1 MDDIISPCVCPPPHT
16 HTLLEWV
23 RNKMNSIFLKRTPTD
38 NIPHPLAHTCRIS
51 SVQALELSDPI
62 LHEHESSTCP
72 FTSLWSHQRTE
83 RSWLKRTHNFSFCQH
98 TRSIRAVVRGY
109 ACVCAISTSAYV
121 CVCVACKSASTLFT
135 YPGYQANSVVSNTS
149 GTSQHR
155 RINDARAIDALNCEA
170 PSCLCDYSPAGRSNR
185 THFSQQES
193 S

>member
-1 MDDIISPCVCPPPHT
+1 M
-16 HTLLEWV
+16 
-23 RNKMNSIFLKRTPTD
+23 KSIFLKRTPTD

-62 LHEHESSTCP
+62 LHEHESSACT

-83 RSWLKRTHNFSFCQH
+83 RSWLKRTKNFPF
-98 TRSIRAVVRGY
+98 TRAAASVQLCADTRVFVKS
-109 ACVCAISTSAYV
+109 ACL

-185 THFSQQES
+185 TRSSQQES